1 MTDLDPWY
9 RAREYMVER
18 LKADLIGSPEET
30 RITDRPLTRYIAGIL
45 FPRETEEE
53 TVENHDISAPDD
65 ATSDGD
71 DNDWDPAV
79 SLSRVRFPA
88 SMGLTCA
95 VDVDSTPFLQV
106 RVSAARFT
114 ERREDEGEDVVYDR
128 QPFDSGMVEVP
139 TDRATTEAHD
149 LTWGLRLHTVVRR
162 PIDGVVNVTLVIENT
177 QHAESGGRDFAC
189 WFDSRIAVDLPSG
202 SFVERTQQDFVLADE
217 QEEASY
223 ALLYRHASNLAV
235 GHGCAVEWA
244 QTDDVKHLETTFLPR
259 HALALSDATGG
270 DHLEFD
276 MRVLGAGGGRSEL
289 KALVAEYA
297 AWIEAREAEIHTLDP
312 RLQDAGRRHV
322 AAMRRAADRMANGVA
337 LLEADADVR
346 RAFELMNLAMADQRQ
361 RQDYQRSGGRGAPTH
376 ETPQRWRPFQIA
388 FILLNVEGL
397 TDASSEDRDVADLL
411 WFPTGGGKTEAY
423 LGLIGLAILLRRLRA
438 PEAGGVSALMRYT
451 LRLLT
456 LQQFERASGLICALE
471 VLRRRYASTAV
482 PISIGLWIGGSSTP
496 NDVETASSVL
506 AKLRLD
512 QLVEDQNPRQ
522 LLHCPRCGVDL
533 PVTAY
538 VVSPSR
544 DRMDILCPGSECEF
558 ATGLPVHVVDSQVYD
573 ARPSLVIATVDKFA
587 MMPWKREVSALVK
600 AAPGCPAPD
609 LVVQDEFHLISGPL
623 GTLVG
628 LYETALDAVLTGED
642 GVRPKLVASTA
653 TVRRASE
660 QMRAVFDREMHQF
673 PPSGLDADHSFFS
686 TPADSDVKGDR
697 LYVGVMA
704 PGTSPTTL
712 LVRTYASLLQAGHD
726 LDVEASV
733 KDAYWTLLGYFNSL
747 RVLGGAYMQV
757 IDDVPDQIKVIATRH
772 GTTTRE
778 IDVPRELTSR
788 KKSSEVPE
796 ELRILQT
803 PYGHADTADVVLATN
818 MISVGVD
825 VDRLGLM
832 AVMGQPQTTAEYIQA
847 TSRVGRRRPGLVV
860 TMYNGVRS
868 RDLSHFENFTSY
880 HRTLYRQVEATG
892 ATPFAP
898 RARDRG
904 LHGVLVGLVRLMVS
918 PAGPDRAAGDIEDW
932 LDEVER
938 CRDLIVERAARVSG
952 GEPGPVGDHLD
963 HLIDTWRDHAASLQ
977 KYAGWY
983 GRTDGALLGDTATA
997 YRTGE
1002 VTFPPD
1008 DPPWPT
1014 LTSLR
1019 DVDAESSLY
1028 LVRPR
1033 RSARR

>member
-1 MTDLDPWY
+1 MTDLEPWY
-9 RAREYMVER
+9 RARAYMVER
-18 LKADLIGSPEET
+18 LRTDLIGSPEET
-30 RITDRPLTRYIAGIL
+30 VITDRPLSRYIAGIL
-45 FPRETEEE
+45 FPQQAVEE
-53 TVENHDISAPDD
+53 TVEDHDVSAPED
-65 ATSDGD
+65 ASADGD

-79 SLSRVRFPA
+79 SLSRVRFPS

-95 VDVDSTPFLQV
+95 VAVGRSPLLQV
-106 RVSAARFT
+106 RVTAARFT
-114 ERREDEGEDVVYDR
+114 ETQAGDADAFTYDR
-128 QPFDSGMVEVP
+128 VAFDSGIVDVP
-139 TDRATTEAHD
+139 SDRATTDAQDLAH
-149 LTWGLRLHTVVRR
+149 GLRLHTVVRR
-162 PIDGVVNVTLVIENT
+162 PVDGVVNVTLVIENT
-177 QHAESGGRDFAC
+177 QREESRDRDLAC
-189 WFDSRIAVDLPSG
+189 WFDSSIEVDLPSG
-202 SFVERTQQDFVLADE
+202 SFVERTQQDFVVADE
-217 QEEASY
+217 HEEASY

-244 QTDDVKHLETTFLPR
+244 PTATVNHLVTTFLPS

-270 DHLEFD
+270 NQLEFD
-276 MRVLGAGGGRSEL
+276 MRVLGAGGGRGELRDLISEY
-289 KALVAEYA
+289 V
-297 AWIEAREAEIHTLDP
+297 AWIADREAEIPTFEP
-312 RLQDAGRRHV
+312 QLQAAGERHIG
-322 AAMRRAADRMANGVA
+322 AMRRAADRMSNGIA
-337 LLEADADVR
+337 LLEADPNVS

-361 RQDYQRSGGRGAPTH
+361 RQDHHRSGGRGAPL
-376 ETPQRWRPFQIA
+376 EESPQRWRPFQIA

-397 TDASSEDRDVADLL
+397 ADASSDDRDVADLL

-423 LGLIGLAILLRRLRA
+423 LGLIGLAILLRRLRDPA
-438 PEAGGVSALMRYT
+438 AGGVSALMRYT

-456 LQQFERASGLICALE
+456 LQQFERASGLVCALE
-471 VLRRRYASTAV
+471 VLRRVHAPSAE

-496 NDVETASSVL
+496 NDIDTARSVL
-506 AKLRLD
+506 AKLRTD

-522 LLHCPRCGVDL
+522 LLNCPRCGVDL

-538 VVSPSR
+538 VILPSR
-544 DRMDILCPGSECEF
+544 DRMDILCPGPDCEF
-558 ATGLPVHVVDSQVYD
+558 TRGLPVNVVDSQVYD
-573 ARPSLVIATVDKFA
+573 VRPSLVIATVDKFA
-587 MMPWKREVSALVK
+587 MMPWKREVGALVK
-600 AAPGCPAPD
+600 AAPGAPAPD

-628 LYETALDAVLTGED
+628 LYETALDAAVAGED
-642 GVRPKLVASTA
+642 GARPKLVASTA

-660 QMRAVFDREMHQF
+660 QMQAVFDRAMHQF

-686 TPADSDVKGDR
+686 SPASSDVKGDR

-712 LVRTYASLLQAGHD
+712 LVRTYASLLQAGND
-726 LDVEASV
+726 LDADEAV
-733 KDAYWTLLGYFNSL
+733 RDAYWTLLGYFNSL

-757 IDDVPDQIKVIATRH
+757 IDDVPDQIKVIATRQ
-772 GTTTRE
+772 GNVTRD

-788 KKSSEVPE
+788 KKSSEIPE

-803 PYGHADTADVVLATN
+803 PYGHADAADVVLATN

-904 LHGVLVGLVRLMVS
+904 LHGVLVGLVRLTT
-918 PAGPDRAAGDIEDW
+918 PAASPDRAAGDIEDW
-932 LDEVER
+932 LGDVER
-938 CRDLIVERAARVSG
+938 CRDLIVERAARVTN
-952 GEPGPVGDHLD
+952 GEIQPIEDHLD
-963 HLIDTWRDHAASLQ
+963 HLVDTWRDHAANLQ